1 MTNAW
6 NTRVVN
12 HNSTPTTG
20 YLKGDLVSLS
30 DRGAKVAPRTKFE
43 QWIDGLNDEH
53 RMIVTGW
60 LNDPWYSNARI
71 VQMITAD
78 DPEDGFVGYRAH
90 KDTIAVW
97 RKAHNVDR
105 G

>member
-1 MTNAW
+1 M
-6 NTRVVN
+6 
-12 HNSTPTTG
+12 
-20 YLKGDLVSLS
+20 SLS

-53 RMIVTGW
+53 RTIILGW
-60 LNDPWYSNARI
+60 LQDSWYSNMRI
-71 VQMITAD
+71 ADMISTD
-78 DPEDGFVGYRAH
+78 DDEDGFVGYRAT